1 MNRHFYGS
9 REGKTMKQH
18 NSAYFR
24 RNMARLLIEVDQTS
38 EPLLVTT
45 NKGEDQYQRTVV
57 ISEEQYIMMINQIN
71 GGK

>member
-1 MNRHFYGS
+1 
-9 REGKTMKQH
+9 MKQH